1 LNILLLVEVAV
12 VQEDTMLEQE
22 ALVDLEQALVFP

>member
-12 VQEDTMLEQE
+12 VVQTWVAAVEVVAFVLGQ
-22 ALVDLEQALVFP
+22 